1 MNVDDWLR
9 DTEVEPPCGPNL
21 EYDDAFMS
29 LMAAGVGKPE
39 QQYGDTI
46 IPAEAPDWKGV
57 LDQSTR
63 LLERTKDLRAT
74 LLLTRALTHVQGL
87 PGFVAGLVLARR
99 LLDEHWDDAHPRLVV
114 DGEADPVMRANALAG
129 LADDAGVLKDLR
141 AAMLISTPVGA
152 ISVRNAEA
160 VLKREPGG
168 DGMTEAQLAQAA
180 AAALAANQPSLL
192 AVPTALEQSRA
203 LQALVDARMGTDAP
217 DLAPLV
223 GVFETIGR
231 LVAPKMAESAST
243 AGAPLADGAGEAVAM
258 GAMRSRQDALRA
270 LDAVCEFLSRN
281 EPSNPAPLLIRRAQR
296 LIGSD
301 FLDIMRDLAPE
312 SLVQINA
319 IAGLKSDVEGTT

>member
-1 MNVDDWLR
+1 MSVDDWLH

-21 EYDDAFMS
+21 EYDDAFMR

-46 IPAEAPDWKGV
+46 IPAEEPDWKGV
-57 LDQSTR
+57 LDQATR

-87 PGFVAGLVLARR
+87 PGFVDGLVLARR
-99 LLDEHWDDAHPRLVV
+99 LLDEHWDDAHPRLVL
-114 DGEADPVMRANALAG
+114 DGEADPIIRANALAG

-141 AAMLISTPVGA
+141 AAMLISTPVGG
-152 ISVRNAEA
+152 ITVRNAEA

-192 AVPTALEQSRA
+192 AIPTALEHSRA
-203 LQALVDARMGTDAP
+203 LQALVDARMGVDAP

-223 GVFETIGR
+223 GVLETIGR
-231 LVAPKMAESAST
+231 LVAPKAAEGAST
-243 AGAPLADGAGEAVAM
+243 TGAPLAAADGAGAV
-258 GAMRSRQDALRA
+258 GAIRSRQDALRA
-270 LDAVCEFLSRN
+270 LDAVCEFLSHN

-312 SLVQINA
+312 SLVQINT